1 VLGEVT
7 LSLEQWY
14 NIAVV
19 PNQQDGSLV
28 TWNEEMPIRQCME
41 ATVHEMIAKAQERV
55 QLLGT
60 QKVLLKSLD
69 RLQKQLV

>member
-14 NIAVV
+14 DIAVA
-19 PNQQDGSLV
+19 PNQRDESLV
-28 TWNEEMPIRQCME
+28 MWNEKMPIRQCME
-41 ATVHEMIAKAQERV
+41 ATAHEMIAKAQKRV

-60 QKVLLKSLD
+60 QKVVLKSLD